1 MLQGLFNIEIIFK
14 DPKTVFDGL
23 GENVTGY
30 KEMVRLDGRIRR
42 LSARELYN
50 TQGQDEVSSHR
61 VYIMGS
67 KADHPYAK
75 LENIMEIDGEN
86 YKIQTV
92 EQGQTRHAHHL
103 QIDCIKVLGV

>member
-1 MLQGLFNIEIIFK
+1 MLPGLFNVEVIFK
-14 DPKTVFDGL
+14 DPKTTFDGL

-30 KEMVRLDGRIRR
+30 KEMARVSGRVRR

-50 TQGQDEVSSHR
+50 LQGQDTVSTHR

-67 KADHPYAK
+67 KAQHPYATM
-75 LENIMEIDGEN
+75 ENVIEIQGEN

-92 EQGQTRHAHHL
+92 DQGQSRQAHHL